1 MAKSYTLNIKGDKEL
16 IRLMSRMAD
25 QMPQVAGQALYEEAS
40 RIFIEAQL
48 LTPIDTGALRGS
60 GHVTQPVVE
69 DKVTKVSIRYGG
81 AAAPYAVYVHE
92 RIDAPSGNPVYHR
105 PPTQAKFLSI
115 PIERALPTLGA
126 NLLKRVSHILGR
138 R

>member
-1 MAKSYTLNIKGDKEL
+1 MARYEVRVTGDKEL
-16 IRLMSRMAD
+16 LRAMQGMANKI
-25 QMPQVAGQALYEEAS
+25 PHAVAMALYEEAN

-60 GHVTQPVVE
+60 GFVTQP
-69 DKVTKVSIRYGG
+69 KVDSNKAKVSIQYGG
-81 AAAPYAVYVHE
+81 AAAPYALYVHE

-115 PIERALPTLGA
+115 PVDRAIPTLGS
-126 NLLKRVSHILGR
+126 NLLQRISHIFRGR
-138 R
+138 

>member
-16 IRLMSRMAD
+16 IRLMTKMAD
-25 QMPQVAGQALYEEAS
+25 KMPEAAGQALYEEAS

-69 DKVTKVSIRYGG
+69 NKVTKVSIRYGG
-81 AAAPYAVYVHE
+81 AAAPNALYVHE

-105 PPTQAKFLSI
+105 PPTQAKFLST

-126 NLLKRVSHILGR
+126 NLLKRISHILR
-138 R
+138 VR